1 MTSPASSTDR
11 PSSGSAPT
19 LEAIG
24 GVGDRLESAEVTGF
38 VQKALAGANLDGKRI
53 CLVVPDGTPDL
64 PAADVVASRSG

>member
-19 LEAIG
+19 LGDG
-24 GVGDRLESAEVTGF
+24 GVGDHLESAEVTGF

-53 CLVVPDGTPDL
+53 CLVVPDGTRTCRCRCCC
-64 PAADVVASRSG
+64 SRSG